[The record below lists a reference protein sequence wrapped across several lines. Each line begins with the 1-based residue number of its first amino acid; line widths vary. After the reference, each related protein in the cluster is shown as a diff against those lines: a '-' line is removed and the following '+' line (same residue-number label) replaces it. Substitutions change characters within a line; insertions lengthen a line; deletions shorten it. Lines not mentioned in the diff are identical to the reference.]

1 VTVARLPWLAQP
13 IPSAG
18 FACHL
23 PWNSPRSGSSAG
35 LVQTDSARDSDNQ
48 EPGIRRR
55 LFIMRLLDPLCLYS
69 GSTLQEA
76 DKSLINSHR
85 SCEFPFHVKHYV
97 RAELMALIL
106 GGHSGRPRTAG
117 AWSSSRVPECPE
129 QEASEPSDGSGRLL
143 TPADIA
149 TDALCSASPGPP
161 RTPAVASWSCPD
173 SSDLQPR
180 Q

>member
-1 VTVARLPWLAQP
+1 VTGARLPWLAQP

-23 PWNSPRSGSSAG
+23 PWNSPGSGSSAG
-35 LVQTDSARDSDNQ
+35 LVQTDSARGSDNQ

-76 DKSLINSHR
+76 DKSLMNSHR

-97 RAELMALIL
+97 RAELMALIF
-106 GGHSGRPRTAG
+106 GGHSGRPVLRGRG
-117 AWSSSRVPECPE
+117 AVRGFPN
-129 QEASEPSDGSGRLL
+129 
-143 TPADIA
+143 
-149 TDALCSASPGPP
+149 ALNRKPRSHLMARGGCSP
-161 RTPAVASWSCPD
+161 RPI
-173 SSDLQPR
+173 
-180 Q
+180 